1 MHAATVTRVTG
12 YRERPAPP
20 SLRVEVECGWRAGVP
35 AGAAPTSGSVLP
47 DGCMDLIWIDGHV
60 VVAGP
65 DTAAHPV
72 HRSAGSTAHGLRL
85 HPGAAPALL
94 GVPATALRDQR
105 VPLAEIAP
113 AAARRTARS
122 VDDGRDPLAA
132 LAALACE
139 LRAEHGAPD
148 PAVRV
153 AARHIA
159 AGHSVADTA
168 DAMGWT
174 VRTLHRR
181 AGAAFGYGPATL
193 RRVLRFRVAVA
204 LLAAG
209 RAPADVA
216 AHAGYADQPHLS
228 REIRDLAGVTAASL
242 RP

>member
-1 MHAATVTRVTG
+1 VTG

-72 HRSAGSTAHGLRL
+72 HRSGAGG
-85 HPGAAPALL
+85 GAARPA
-94 GVPATALRDQR
+94 P
-105 VPLAEIAP
+105 
-113 AAARRTARS
+113 
-122 VDDGRDPLAA
+122 
-132 LAALACE
+132 
-139 LRAEHGAPD
+139 RA
-148 PAVRV
+148 
-153 AARHIA
+153 
-159 AGHSVADTA
+159 
-168 DAMGWT
+168 
-174 VRTLHRR
+174 
-181 AGAAFGYGPATL
+181 AGAACGQGPAPL
-193 RRVLRFRVAVA
+193 RRVLRFRVAAA

-209 RAPADVA
+209 RPPADVA

>member
-1 MHAATVTRVTG
+1 MTG
-12 YRERPAPP
+12 YRELPAPP
-20 SLRVEVECGWRAGVP
+20 SLRSEVECGWRTTVP
-35 AGAAPTSGSVLP
+35 ADATPAAGSVLP
-47 DGCMDLIWIDGHV
+47 DGCMDLMWIDGHV

-65 DTAAHPV
+65 DTTAHPV
-72 HRSAGSTAHGLRL
+72 HRAPGSTAHGLRL

-94 GVPATALRDQR
+94 GIPATALRDQR

-113 AAARRTARS
+113 VAARRTADA

-132 LAALACE
+132 LADLACG
-139 LRAEHGAPD
+139 LRADHGAPD
-148 PAVRV
+148 PAMRV
-153 AARHIA
+153 AARRIA

-168 DAMGWT
+168 EAMGWT

-216 AHAGYADQPHLS
+216 ARAGYADQPHLS
-228 REIRDLAGVTAASL
+228 REIRDLAGVTPASL

>member
-1 MHAATVTRVTG
+1 MTG
-12 YRERPAPP
+12 YRELPAPP
-20 SLRVEVECGWRAGVP
+20 SLRSEVECGWRAGVP
-35 AGAAPTSGSVLP
+35 ADATPVDGNVLP
-47 DGCMDLIWIDGHV
+47 DGCMDLMWIDGHV

-65 DTAAHPV
+65 DTTAHPV
-72 HRSAGSTAHGLRL
+72 HRSPGSLTHGLRL

-94 GVPATALRDQR
+94 GVPATELRNLR
-105 VPLAEIAP
+105 VPLTELAP
-113 AAARRTARS
+113 TAARRTAAA

-132 LAALACE
+132 LADLARR

-148 PAVRV
+148 PAVRA

-159 AGHSVADTA
+159 AGRSVADTA
-168 DAMGWT
+168 DTMGWT
-174 VRTLHRR
+174 LRTLYRR
-181 AGAAFGYGPATL
+181 AAAAFGYGPATL

-228 REIRDLAGVTAASL
+228 REVRDLAGVTVGTL